1 VGKERWIRCVEV
13 RVDVDDGRAREAR
26 EGREEMELN
35 FESWIEDVLFPFPFV
50 VKIEPWEKEGRG
62 GLTVTGP
69 SFFNVFTFVLS
80 SAFLVLVLV
89 FEEEVERVILSNE
102 EALR

>member
-1 VGKERWIRCVEV
+1 M
-13 RVDVDDGRAREAR
+13 RAREAR

-69 SFFNVFTFVLS
+69 SFFSVFAV
-80 SAFLVLVLV
+80 SAFLAFVLVLV
-89 FEEEVERVILSNE
+89 FEEEDVERVMLNIE